1 QEGTRNPGIYKISAR
16 NWTICLATQGNVRP
30 KTFAT
35 KAGSGLALQT
45 LERTAGKPS
54 MRPGRS
60 ASPAPPQVARSSPP
74 TAAPPPAPPTALEGE
89 WTMVSATFGGAPL
102 APDMVKWCRRVT
114 RGDITTVTAGPQT
127 MLSARFTL
135 DGSASPGRI
144 DYVNLAGAQ
153 KGKR

>member
-1 QEGTRNPGIYKISAR
+1 MPSNLDKLQGTWWIRRLEMDGRKVPAAAIGDAHIILSGAKFRSVSMGSEYEGRVELDGRRKPARIDLVFTAGPEEGTRNPGIYKISAR

-74 TAAPPPAPPTALEGE
+74 TA
-89 WTMVSATFGGAPL
+89 
-102 APDMVKWCRRVT
+102 
-114 RGDITTVTAGPQT
+114 TTP
-127 MLSARFTL
+127 S
-135 DGSASPGRI
+135 
-144 DYVNLAGAQ
+144 
-153 KGKR
+153 